1 MAEAGNPTGTVQI
14 GLDATQFRAGTQAIL
29 SDIRSIMQGLS
40 QFEKVSNQ
48 TGGALKGFEDASRS
62 LKSFRAAIDG
72 DALPALRRLQNQ
84 ASASANSLSRVFQV
98 GAQSNQAVSGINR
111 VTSALAAQERQAL
124 RTADAMARAATASQ
138 RGAMAFRNGGRS
150 SSGTSGRSVSG
161 GTRGAR
167 SSLDDSGAAAR
178 RLNQQAD
185 ALFARVGKLTGGKG
199 QSKWPFRD
207 MPDPRND
214 PKQAWRFATPSA
226 AQQAANRRRLQE
238 IDRKFQEG
246 IARRGGWK
254 SVYAARDEDD
264 EMFSRR
270 EQYARRGSL
279 APKISAKTRI
289 LLRKADQLR
298 TSRAQKNYSGYTD
311 EPIRGTAS
319 LEDAAQLFA
328 RALARSSAAG
338 VRIRGASPQSA
349 RGRRVALQGD
359 TALDEMMSAIR
370 SGKRTQRPMAFRM
383 SRNQRRLQ
391 LVEAALAEQLDS
403 AGLGRRMPRSEIP
416 LLRGG
421 WVADAPN
428 PYRRSSIPRLRKMR
442 RITVGAYS
450 AGQSMDPR
458 ETGYLGALS
467 GVGAPGVGAAMLAH
481 EIKRRGRAGK
491 SLPLKAVSDALPLYL
506 RGGFR
511 RGPSGKT
518 RMSTA
523 AAERTQTLGNLTSLA
538 MSAADAKKLTKL
550 IRARLRAEEEAL
562 GLPAGSVKFAK
573 KGMLGGLGE
582 LQKKTAAKR
591 RQTYQRGYSTF
602 SPSPGTSNVRDA
614 SERMARSLIRSAAAG
629 VTTKEYGGRIGQKLA
644 DGPDGLS
651 KTAMRELRQYKDWM
665 TALRRYANNSLPLP
679 SERTDA
685 RGGVHRTYRYKKVAG
700 FDPTSEDNRLGMSMA
715 NNALDMISSGDRPGR
730 VALAPNPYYGKK
742 GYPKQLTRLKMVPVG
757 AYASSIESGSHGYLG
772 ALAGSG
778 ETWAGGRAPL
788 GGVGGTLIAGELRR
802 RDRFRRAQ
810 GPADRRDMTARG
822 SAMAPYGGFGQLE
835 MFGISQA
842 LGAYQQ
848 MGAEEI
854 LGNGKTRRYKK
865 GKDLNSEDGSLAW
878 TPWRAKNIIRGI
890 RRSLP
895 GQIAALRGIGG
906 ESIPSNIKFNQRSGL
921 VPNERGRQAMLEAE
935 ITRQA
940 IVRATEI
947 GREEVPPTASIEEAA
962 KTLARGIV
970 HSQIGGVSVRRI
982 PAFPGIGGHIAADS
996 LGILDDLIAQNRGAL
1011 AGSPSPFP
1019 FIGASQGRVG
1029 MMHAALRQM
1038 TSGERGGFIAQIG
1051 NQGVPE
1057 NLQSLIPH
1065 IPVGAYSTREPGQF
1079 HGYLGS
1085 LSGLGIPGIGSA
1097 LLAAEIKR
1105 RVSMGRVEAMGTA
1118 RERFLHPGDIMDHYR
1133 EILPYKIPS
1142 LDISAADSGKGFYT
1156 MAGLTDAMGR
1166 PVGGDVAS
1174 RVPGALSLQGPKQ
1187 LAMIAEIRKQIAILE
1202 KEYGLPEGSV
1212 RFAKRSSLSSIAAST
1227 GVRGKGGDSTVG
1239 ATSKRGFE
1247 PLAAAIDTALGAYIN
1262 EMMQGLKAG
1271 RNGTVGPRQVAK
1283 ALGKFQEDVLGSF
1296 GIGSGKGIAG
1306 MRAGFD
1312 ALPADSRRRIAKSV
1326 SSMFGDLLSDYSER
1340 MAPALRR
1347 GGASLAPLGG
1357 KSHTADLKTILT
1369 GSQGVLLEEL
1379 AATQAA
1385 ARPSRRRSGYSIPAA
1400 NASRFRTA
1408 PPGSGLEYV
1417 NGLPVLGNDIFK
1429 SPAILQSL
1437 KGGGQGAYNNSLV
1450 AALLGQQ
1457 FMPRLDNNY
1466 GSLTMSNI
1474 LQTHGAFGLAGMNE
1488 NKNVRGKRHQM
1499 PGGENT
1505 GFGHVMFDPGGSQS
1519 ATVTLFNTVKTM
1531 LHEIEHVR
1539 EQAAHLASVKATG
1552 GQTSGA
1558 AYEAQMKRRGFGTSE
1573 LLPVY
1578 DPGTGELMY
1587 VPKGAPG
1594 VKVVKDGVLKLPDGA
1609 LTKSQFMEL
1618 PIAKRG
1624 GFERATITQAQAAEF
1639 DKNAQG
1645 SHANI
1650 QRHFMPQARMG
1661 MESGFGISQM
1671 ASLLAFSNR
1680 NILPGESRDQATLR
1694 SRLTNTGFFPGGAE
1708 QAVIAAGGIN
1718 AIRPGLAGTS
1728 NSFIAGALPAYEQ
1741 VAKGPQRT
1749 AAMFGARVQA
1759 GLTNAVTALAAGG
1772 DEMSLLGGAAKALVR
1787 ATQAIPAKE
1796 LKATFGS
1803 LSSTALADFGMV
1815 LDAAVGG
1822 GRKLTRDVPMGAPVT
1837 EAPGTANYVDPGYV
1851 TDAKGK
1857 RRRKANVPAAPVGG
1871 GVTVRALTPEG
1882 LQAVSAATHALTLS
1896 TAGVS
1901 AAALPQARANVRQA
1915 RTGALGLPAR
1925 VSPDI
1930 EAVRRSLALA
1940 TLAAEVGAMPEGP
1953 HKEALKGMLQPH
1965 MPNNP
1970 LFDLPKG
1977 TRTGR
1982 GRSAGVATSGFSSS
1996 TAIVPA
2002 GETNLPYQQHLAR
2015 IQSAI
2020 FGDSFGMGGKPRR
2033 PQVPGGN
2040 ILADPT
2046 NPMDNFAPSLKEM
2059 ANGMKNYVMDSKI
2072 ARGLTQ
2078 DFNAAIQQARAGTL
2092 NFGSALRTIGDSSK
2106 GLLFTVKDTI
2116 KFATAI
2122 TLTQNAAGAISQSI
2136 GHLTG
2141 GFIQF
2146 NSILEQSRVGFTT
2159 LFAQGGDSLALAES
2173 RAAGMIEKMKQF
2185 ANVTPFRFPQ
2195 LEEAAIRMKAF
2206 GLEMGNIIRMDPQ
2219 TGKFTG
2225 YMQAIGDAV
2234 AALGGGDDKIMRI
2247 TYALGQMNS
2256 AGRVYQN
2263 DMMQLANAGIA
2274 GYEILAEKLIAELEA
2289 KGKDMTNEDKKTL
2302 NDLYSNRI
2310 EAIRKLT
2317 SKGAI
2322 SGKGAVQAIMAGLED
2337 RYGGGMERLSKTMM
2351 GAFSTIADMSQSLV
2365 ATMTGPLYN
2374 AIRDVV
2380 VQLAT
2385 YLQGP
2390 EIMAFFLK
2398 MREGMLGLASGLS
2411 EAIPAAAKIGGDAL
2425 GFFVA
2430 MFQKMFGSGNG
2441 VRGGLSLIIDGFRTL
2456 GDLLKNDTVKA
2467 MAFAAIAAK
2476 ALMSAITANP
2486 LIVTI
2491 GAIIALLG
2499 SLRVA
2504 YEQNFLGIADTVD
2517 QLAPAFSELA
2527 TTISEQIVPAITGF
2541 ISGFGS
2547 FITMLASGVIKVFG
2561 PIIAGIANAFG
2572 GFGGILQTIAPILGF
2587 IVAMMVT
2594 KQLAVNGF
2602 AMAFE
2607 KLGAAIAR
2615 TSGQMA
2621 VFGANTRS
2629 WGSRSVVGAGVGLMP
2644 VNSRG
2649 EVIRGSA
2656 AEKGGTGF
2664 VGQKTIATPGL
2675 LRGASYVSATG
2686 PVATPGGAQTI
2697 DTRTGKVIAREAV
2710 MAPIA
2715 VTQLGSTMGTEL
2727 FANKEIQQANKL
2739 RQKMVDRAWIG
2750 LMPSEEDAYR
2760 HMTEQE
2766 KFNAAEGRGTMLPGV
2781 LRARR
2786 SGEGDIG
2793 VRKQGNIQLARS
2805 SRAERKAAAARL
2817 GISLREMDRR
2827 LSGESIR
2834 TPEVID
2840 QRTGQVLDPGGKL
2853 TVPARLLR
2861 PEQLTEAE
2869 KLAELDR
2876 QMREKAIAE
2885 PELSRAQRVEQ
2896 ERQRRADLRRKA
2908 RPRVVLPK
2916 ARTVIPGEVFST
2928 EGDSATGRIPGSPV
2942 MRRLKGIKYDLQ
2954 RFGKGIWG
2962 TVARKE
2968 RYDLAGL
2975 STERGIG
2982 PTGTIPGSNRVP
2994 TSGPIP
3000 LGAFSTEGG
3009 GKVGKVRKWLN
3020 TLKGGR
3026 NPLAAFGTEGAGPTA
3041 LAPRRIR
3048 TQDIMPLSAFNT
3060 EQDIVGG
3067 GKIAQWKESL
3077 RTKALVARDEVMSQA
3092 SGFKTYWKDKH
3103 GSQATAAAA
3112 EAAGGLAT
3120 AFGAA
3125 TMAAGALAGVFSA
3138 ELGAT
3143 ISQIGMLL
3151 LGFGQMVTMA
3161 TAAITAMGG
3170 RAGIA
3175 SAMSALM
3182 NFATGPM
3189 GIAAVVGIVALA
3201 FIQLD
3206 NQVKATTKELQDGAK
3221 KWKDTFEAVA
3231 TKTQESVSFDTAVGP
3246 GKDSIKVMGMTDK
3259 GVSLDATMTKEKM
3272 DELVKQGLFEAK
3284 LNPLVGPNDP
3294 NAYSYTPT
3302 AAGFKAGYSGASIIT
3317 DNASI
3322 DLPNILPTPSESEA
3336 FAKSINGMLYGDGI
3350 KNYETDKARLQKAFE
3365 TGNLSS
3371 SKWQEYMAAGK
3382 ADVAKRGLLD
3392 VTGVNAYNF
3401 AFKAWQKDNPAFSDA
3416 GISGILKGQGFANSH
3431 LGAAGKAGLVDETI
3445 FNTTEKLKL
3454 LNASLED
3461 AQKAAQDA
3469 AKKLN
3474 ELFDPFATAFEQ
3486 FMARAMQIVQK
3497 VFQMEQDQLTAKTSD
3512 ALSNVTA
3519 LHNGEVSRLGV
3530 LEEQRK
3536 EQERMK
3542 ALQDAQEAAARAT
3555 LGLFDA
3561 QVDPIDAAIAARE
3574 ASQALQ
3580 KAEQDAA
3587 METLATDIERTKNS
3601 VEYAKTEEFWANKKA
3616 QLDADQAERSR
3627 LIQERAQ
3634 QLLKDIKEGKITPAK
3649 AQAEFY
3655 AMFGDVGIDME
3666 GIIASGQLGGET
3678 LADAFG
3684 TAFVNSFESLAAKI
3698 TSTIG
3703 TVVRA
3708 GVAAAIAATNVDAIV
3723 KKLDQIDKGTDKV
3736 QGSKIIAERERMK
3749 GVIEQTKAV
3758 LAVKAAQAVSEG
3770 NFDLLAQINQYQGYL
3785 KLAGDKIGSMQA
3797 WDPLKMYMR
3806 KDFDNAF
3813 SSIYGVF
3820 TSLYDSLGPLATI
3833 VPNVSTRKG
3842 GVARGGSIGAGQYI
3856 VGERGP
3862 EMLQMYPDGGGYVV
3876 PNHKLP
3882 ASMRSSYGALKAG
3895 GGNQYQG
3902 RAAGGYVGPGRDNY
3916 STEDPSASFQNSLKY
3931 LGDPAGFQQQSFN
3944 DFMESPRNTK
3954 AQKNELAR
3962 RYPKNYAKYVRS
3974 KIGSGGGGKIGFG
3987 RVAMSSMG
3995 TLPMDGG
4002 GDPEV
4007 PWTPD
4012 PETPVVP
4019 EPFVCPP
4026 GYQKVWSEGGYSCEK
4041 ITDTTVVIPPVIS
4054 CPIGTI
4060 PRWDAAAKQW
4070 TCVPVDLLWPEFGT
4084 PELPL
4089 PRAILLDA
4097 RAYALANNEMPW
4109 QMKDGVWS
4117 KIKGAVTRA
4126 YAPYGF
4132 RGGGKTDVLNN
4143 SGYLNPKRASSIP
4156 GPKYGGQTAAVVSGG
4171 TGWKKRGGWLSKLK
4185 GLGPIST
4192 WLNQDIRPLDHLKP
4206 GQLGTSLR
4214 VGMPETTPLSKVA
4227 RNKWTPAGMNQRGL
4241 LSKFTANGSLMNRAA
4256 LKVYPALKYG
4266 SAILTAA
4273 LTGLDIYEQQQMG
4286 ADYWEAQLNRIQA
4299 ENAIDEWWKANR
4311 KNNLPDS
4318 ILNNPYFTQLS
4329 AMGNMSI
4336 EGDYKNAAVEKA
4348 LAAGAIKFPPP
4359 IKFNDEERAYYE
4371 SSKEPIARGLF
4382 RGAGA
4387 IGGAGLGGLITATL
4401 GVASGGLALP
4411 IGLAIGSVLSAMGSF
4426 GGGALYDILFG
4437 TNTPFHEVRGL
4448 GNQNDIGLLPMLGN
4462 IAGFGADVMGAL
4474 IGAIMEKVTGK
4485 RQIKSPEAKNNLRY
4499 AQGIFDPELLAQGM
4513 DSAAMK
4519 AQDYRPQ
4526 DIKLPDPPGGVL
4538 KNNYALIAAGFV
4550 PRWYSEWEDSGVPGV
4565 RNPLTHRKVMPE
4577 GWTPD
4582 SLQARI
4588 PGKAF
4593 GGAVNPYMPYLV
4605 GERGPELMIPS
4616 NSGYML
4622 PNTGLK
4628 ALQAPGD
4635 LRAAGGAATINA
4647 SVTINNPVVS
4657 DAADIDK
4664 LAEKVSAAQ
4673 VRTLRAAGFQRPG

>member
-1 MAEAGNPTGTVQI
+1 
-14 GLDATQFRAGTQAIL
+14 
-29 SDIRSIMQGLS
+29 
-40 QFEKVSNQ
+40 
-48 TGGALKGFEDASRS
+48 
-62 LKSFRAAIDG
+62 
-72 DALPALRRLQNQ
+72 
-84 ASASANSLSRVFQV
+84 
-98 GAQSNQAVSGINR
+98 
-111 VTSALAAQERQAL
+111 
-124 RTADAMARAATASQ
+124 
-138 RGAMAFRNGGRS
+138 
-150 SSGTSGRSVSG
+150 
-161 GTRGAR
+161 
-167 SSLDDSGAAAR
+167 
-178 RLNQQAD
+178 
-185 ALFARVGKLTGGKG
+185 
-199 QSKWPFRD
+199 
-207 MPDPRND
+207 
-214 PKQAWRFATPSA
+214 
-226 AQQAANRRRLQE
+226 
-238 IDRKFQEG
+238 
-246 IARRGGWK
+246 
-254 SVYAARDEDD
+254 
-264 EMFSRR
+264 
-270 EQYARRGSL
+270 
-279 APKISAKTRI
+279 
-289 LLRKADQLR
+289 
-298 TSRAQKNYSGYTD
+298 
-311 EPIRGTAS
+311 
-319 LEDAAQLFA
+319 
-328 RALARSSAAG
+328 
-338 VRIRGASPQSA
+338 
-349 RGRRVALQGD
+349 
-359 TALDEMMSAIR
+359 
-370 SGKRTQRPMAFRM
+370 
-383 SRNQRRLQ
+383 
-391 LVEAALAEQLDS
+391 
-403 AGLGRRMPRSEIP
+403 
-416 LLRGG
+416 
-421 WVADAPN
+421 
-428 PYRRSSIPRLRKMR
+428 
-442 RITVGAYS
+442 
-450 AGQSMDPR
+450 
-458 ETGYLGALS
+458 
-467 GVGAPGVGAAMLAH
+467 MLAH

-506 RGGFR
+506 RGAFR
-511 RGPSGKT
+511 RGPSGKV

-538 MSAADAKKLTKL
+538 MSGADAKKLTKL

-573 KGMLGGLGE
+573 KGMLGGLGD
-582 LQKKTAAKR
+582 LQKKTAEKR
-591 RQTYQRGYSTF
+591 TRTYQRGYSSF
-602 SPSPGTSNVRDA
+602 SPSPGTSSVRDA
-614 SERMARSLIRSAAAG
+614 SERMSRSLIRSAAAG
-629 VTTKEYGGRIGQKLA
+629 VTTKEYGGRIGQKMV

-651 KTAMRELRQYKDWM
+651 NAAMRELRQYKDWI
-665 TALRRYANNSLPLP
+665 TSLRRYANNGLPLP
-679 SERTDA
+679 RARTDA
-685 RGGVHRTYRYKKVAG
+685 RGGVRNTYRYKKIAG
-700 FDPTSEDNRLGMSMA
+700 FDPTTEDNRLAMSMA

-742 GYPKQLTRLKMVPVG
+742 GYPKQLNRLKMVPVG
-757 AYASSIESGSHGYLG
+757 AYASSMETGSHGYLG
-772 ALAGSG
+772 SLAGSG
-778 ETWAGGRAPL
+778 ENWAGRGAPL

-810 GPADRRDMTARG
+810 GPADRRSMTERG
-822 SAMAPYGGFGQLE
+822 SLMLPYGGFGQLE
-835 MFGISQA
+835 MFGISNA

-848 MGAEEI
+848 MGADQL
-854 LGNGKTRRYKK
+854 LGSGRTRRYKK
-865 GKDLNSEDGSLAW
+865 GEDLNSQDGSLAF
-878 TPWRAKNIIRGI
+878 TPRRTQSLVRGI

-906 ESIPSNIKFNQRSGL
+906 DSIPSDIKFNQRRGL
-921 VPNERGRQAMLEAE
+921 LPNLRGREAMSDAE
-935 ITRQA
+935 VLRQA
-940 IVRATEI
+940 IVRATET
-947 GREEVPPTASIEEAA
+947 GREDVPRTASVEEAA
-962 KTLARGIV
+962 RMLARGIV
-970 HSQIGGVSVRRI
+970 HSQIGGVRIQRI
-982 PAFPGIGGHIAADS
+982 PATGGRSLEAMDS
-996 LGILDDLIAQNRGAL
+996 LSILDDLTSQHKGRLPGM
-1011 AGSPSPFP
+1011 PSPFP
-1019 FIGASQGRVG
+1019 FIGASTGRLG
-1029 MMHAALRQM
+1029 MMHSALRQM
-1038 TSGERGGFIAQIG
+1038 VSGERGGFIARAG

-1065 IPVGAYSTREPGQF
+1065 IPVGAYSTRQPGDF

-1085 LSGLGIPGIGSA
+1085 LTGLGIPGVGSA
-1097 LLAAEIKR
+1097 LMGAEIKR
-1105 RVSMGRVEAMGTA
+1105 RVGMGRISAMNTA
-1118 RERFLHPGDIMDHYR
+1118 RERFLHPGDIMEHYKS
-1133 EILPYKIPS
+1133 ILPQHIPS
-1142 LDISAADSGKGFYT
+1142 LEVSAADSGKGFYAS
-1156 MAGLTDAMGR
+1156 AGFTDAMGF
-1166 PVGGDVAS
+1166 PIGGTHAG
-1174 RVPGALSLQGPKQ
+1174 RVPGHLELQGPKQ
-1187 LAMIAEIRKQIAILE
+1187 LAMLAEIRKQIAILE

-1247 PLAAAIDTALGAYIN
+1247 PLAAAIDTSLSAYIN
-1262 EMMQGLKAG
+1262 EMMQGLRAG

-1283 ALGKFQEDVLGSF
+1283 ALGKFQEDILASF

-1312 ALPADSRRRIAKSV
+1312 ALPADSRRKIAKSV

-1340 MAPALRR
+1340 MAPAFRR
-1347 GGASLAPLGG
+1347 GGSSIAALGG
-1357 KSHTADLKTILT
+1357 KSHVADLKTILT

-1379 AATQAA
+1379 AAVRAA
-1385 ARPSRRRSGYSIPAA
+1385 ARPPRRRSGYSIPAPD
-1400 NASRFRTA
+1400 ASRFRTA

-1466 GSLTMSNI
+1466 GSLTMSNV

-1505 GFGHVMFDPGGSQS
+1505 GFGHVMFDPGSGGS
-1519 ATVTLFNTVKTM
+1519 ATVSLFNTVKTM
-1531 LHEIEHVR
+1531 IHEIEHVR

-1594 VKVVKDGVLKLPDGA
+1594 VKVIGDGKLQMPQGSI
-1609 LTKSQFMEL
+1609 TKSQFLEL
-1618 PIAKRG
+1618 PIAQRSGFQRG
-1624 GFERATITQAQAAEF
+1624 TITQAQAAEF

-1661 MESGFGISQM
+1661 MESGFGIAQM

-1680 NILPGESRDQATLR
+1680 NILPGETRDQATLR

-1708 QAVIAAGGIN
+1708 QQVIAAGGIN

-1728 NSFIAGALPAYEQ
+1728 NAFIAGALPAYEQ

-1759 GLTNAVTALAAGG
+1759 GLTNAVTALSAGG
-1772 DEMSLLGGAAKALVR
+1772 DEMSLLGGAARALVK
-1787 ATQAIPAKE
+1787 ATQAIPVRD

-1815 LDAAVGG
+1815 LDAAVGSK
-1822 GRKLTRDVPMGAPVT
+1822 RKLTRDVPMGAPVT

-1851 TDAKGK
+1851 TDGQGR

-1871 GVTVRALTPEG
+1871 GATVRALTPEG
-1882 LQAVSAATHALTLS
+1882 LQAVSAALHALTLS

-1901 AAALPQARANVRQA
+1901 ASAMPQARANVRQA
-1915 RTGALGLPAR
+1915 RTGALGLPAQ
-1925 VSPDI
+1925 VSPNV

-1940 TLAAEVGAMPEGP
+1940 TMAAEVGAMPEGP
-1953 HKEALKGMLQPH
+1953 HKEALKGMLRPH
-1965 MPNNP
+1965 MPDNP
-1970 LFDLPKG
+1970 LFDLPQG

-1982 GRSAGVATSGFSSS
+1982 GRSAGVATSSVSSS
-1996 TAIVPA
+1996 TAVVPI
-2002 GETNLPYQQHLAR
+2002 GDVNLPYQQHLAR

-2020 FGDSFGMGGKPRR
+2020 FGDAFGMGGKPRR
-2033 PQVPGGN
+2033 PQVPGAN
-2040 ILADPT
+2040 VLADPT

-2059 ANGMKNYVMDSKI
+2059 ANGMKNYITDSKL

-2078 DFNAAIQQARAGTL
+2078 DFNAALQQARAGTL

-2136 GHLTG
+2136 GHITG

-2146 NSILEQSRVGFTT
+2146 NSILEQARVGFTT
-2159 LFAQGGDSLALAES
+2159 LFAQGGDSIAMAES
-2173 RAAGMIEKMKQF
+2173 RAEGMIEKMKQF
-2185 ANVTPFRFPQ
+2185 ANITPFRFPQ
-2195 LEEAAIRMKAF
+2195 LQEAAVRMKAF
-2206 GLEMGNIIRMDPQ
+2206 GLEMSNIIRLDSQ
-2219 TGKFTG
+2219 TGEFSG
-2225 YMQAIGDAV
+2225 YIKSIGDAV
-2234 AALGGGDDKIMRI
+2234 AALGGGDEKIMRI

-2274 GYEILAEKLIAELEA
+2274 GYEILAEKLIQELQA
-2289 KGKDMTNEDKKTL
+2289 KGEDMTNEDKKTL
-2302 NDLYSNRI
+2302 NDLYNNRI
-2310 EAIRKLT
+2310 EAIRRLT

-2322 SGKGAVQAIMAGLED
+2322 SGKGAVQAIMAGLGE

-2351 GAFSTIADMSQSLV
+2351 GAFSTIADMSQALV
-2365 ATMTGPLYN
+2365 ATMTGPIY
-2374 AIRDVV
+2374 AAVRDIVV
-2380 VQLAT
+2380 ELAT
-2385 YLQGP
+2385 YMQSD
-2390 EIMAFFLK
+2390 EIMEFFLK
-2398 MREGMLGLASGLS
+2398 VRESLMAFANTIR
-2411 EAIPAAAKIGGDAL
+2411 EAVPAAAKIGGDAL
-2425 GFFVA
+2425 NFFFG
-2430 MFQKMFGSGNG
+2430 MLQKMFGGSSDVG
-2441 VRGGLSLIIDGFRTL
+2441 GGLSIIIDGFRTL

-2467 MAFAAIAAK
+2467 ITFAAIAAK
-2476 ALMSAITANP
+2476 ALMSAITSNP
-2486 LIVTI
+2486 LVVTI

-2499 SLRVA
+2499 AMRVA
-2504 YEQNFLGIADTVD
+2504 YEQNFFGIKDTID
-2517 QLAPAFSELA
+2517 QLAPTFEALA
-2527 TTISEQIVPAITGF
+2527 TTISEEIVPAVTGF
-2541 ISGFGS
+2541 IEGFGS

-2561 PIIAGIANAFG
+2561 PIIAGIAGAFG
-2572 GFGGILQTIAPILGF
+2572 GFGGILQTIAPLLGF
-2587 IVAMMVT
+2587 IVALMVT
-2594 KQLAVNGF
+2594 KQLAVSGF
-2602 AMAFE
+2602 ALAFE

-2621 VFGANTRS
+2621 VFGANTRT

-2686 PVATPGGAQTI
+2686 PVAAPGGAQTI

-2715 VTQLGSTMGTEL
+2715 VTQLGATMGTEL
-2727 FANKEIQQANKL
+2727 FANKEIQQTNKL

-2750 LMPSEEDAYR
+2750 LMPSTEDAYR
-2760 HMTEQE
+2760 HMSEQE
-2766 KFNAAEGRGTMLPGV
+2766 KFNAAEGRGTMLPGF

-2786 SGEGDIG
+2786 AGEGDIG
-2793 VRKQGNIQLARS
+2793 VRKQGNIQLARA
-2805 SRAERKAAAARL
+2805 SRAERRANAKRL
-2817 GISLREMDRR
+2817 GISLTQYEKR
-2827 LSGESIR
+2827 LFADPIR

-2853 TVPARLLR
+2853 TVDAKLLR

-2916 ARTVIPGEVFST
+2916 ARTVIPAEVFST

-2954 RFGKGIWG
+2954 RFGRGIWG

-2968 RYDLAGL
+2968 RYDLGGL
-2975 STERGIG
+2975 NTEIGIG
-2982 PTGTIPGSNRVP
+2982 PTRPIPGSNRVP

-3009 GKVGKVRKWLN
+3009 GKVGAIQKWLN
-3020 TLKGGR
+3020 TLKAGR
-3026 NPLAAFGTEGAGPTA
+3026 NPLAAFSTEGADPAA
-3041 LAPRRIR
+3041 LKPRRIR
-3048 TQDIMPLSAFNT
+3048 TQDIMPISAFNT
-3060 EQDIVGG
+3060 EQDLVGG
-3067 GKIAQWKESL
+3067 GKISQLKESL
-3077 RTKALVARDEVMSQA
+3077 RAKALAAKDEVMSQA

-3125 TMAAGALAGVFSA
+3125 TLAAGALAGVFSA

-3189 GIAAVVGIVALA
+3189 GIAAVIGIVALG

-3206 NQVKATTKELQDGAK
+3206 NQVKATTKNLQDGAK
-3221 KWKDTFEAVA
+3221 KWKDTFESVA
-3231 TKTQESVSFDTAVGP
+3231 TKTQESVGFETSVGP
-3246 GKDSIKVMGMTDK
+3246 GKDSIKVMGMDDK
-3259 GVSLDATMTKEKM
+3259 GVSLDETMTKEEM
-3272 DELVKQGLFEAK
+3272 DALVKKGLFTAD
-3284 LNPLVGPNDP
+3284 LNPLVDPSDP

-3302 AAGFKAGYSGASIIT
+3302 TEGLKAGYTGSSIIT
-3317 DNASI
+3317 DDAYVGMPKGTRPPTEAESARFASSIEGLNYGSDI
-3322 DLPNILPTPSESEA
+3322 DDYQAQKL
-3336 FAKSINGMLYGDGI
+3336 
-3350 KNYETDKARLQKAFE
+3350 RLQNAFE
-3365 TGNLSS
+3365 TGNLSMAE
-3371 SKWQEYMAAGK
+3371 WQDYLAAGQANNEEK
-3382 ADVAKRGLLD
+3382 GILD
-3392 VTGVNAYNF
+3392 VTGINKFQF
-3401 AFKAWQKDNPAFSDA
+3401 AMEAWMKDHPEFSET
-3416 GISGILKGQGFANSH
+3416 GIGGILSSQGFENSK
-3431 LGAAGKAGLVDETI
+3431 LGKPGKAGLVDETI

-3454 LNASLED
+3454 LNDSLED

-3486 FMARAMQIVQK
+3486 FMARAMLIVQK
-3497 VFQMEQDQLTAKTSD
+3497 VFDMEQEQLASSTSE
-3512 ALSNVTA
+3512 ALANVTA
-3519 LHNGEVSRLGV
+3519 IHNGEVTRLGV
-3530 LEEQRK
+3530 LEEQYKVIEEQRK

-3561 QVDPIDAAIAARE
+3561 QLDPIDAAIAARE

-3580 KAEQDAA
+3580 NAEQDAA

-3634 QLLKDIKEGKITPAK
+3634 QLLKDIKEGKTTPAK

-3655 AMFGDVGIDME
+3655 AIFGDVGIDME
-3666 GIIASGQLGGET
+3666 GIIASGQVGGET

-3708 GVAAAIAATNVDAIV
+3708 GVAAAIAATNVDAIIA
-3723 KKLDQIDKGTDKV
+3723 KLDQIDKGTDKV
-3736 QGSKIIAERERMK
+3736 QGKKIIAERERMK

-3758 LAVKAAQAVSEG
+3758 LAVKAAQAASEG

-3797 WDPLKMYMR
+3797 WDPEKMYMR
-3806 KDFDNAF
+3806 KDFDKAF
-3813 SSIYGVF
+3813 SSIYSVF
-3820 TSLYDSLGPLATI
+3820 TSLYDSLGPLASI
-3833 VPNVSTRKG
+3833 VPNPQG
-3842 GVARGGSIGAGQYI
+3842 GRGAYIPMAHGGSVGAGKYI

-3862 EMLQMYPDGGGYVV
+3862 EVLQMYPGGGGNVI

-3882 ASMRSSYGALKAG
+3882 TSMRSSYGALKAG
-3895 GGNQYQG
+3895 KGNQYQG
-3902 RAAGGYVGPGRDNY
+3902 RAGGGYVGPGRDDY
-3916 STEDPSASFQNSLKY
+3916 GMDSAANSFQNSLKY
-3931 LGDPAGFQQQSFN
+3931 LNDPAGFQQNSFN
-3944 DFMESPRNTK
+3944 EFMDSQSKTRAE
-3954 AQKNELAR
+3954 KNELAR
-3962 RYPKNYAKYVRS
+3962 RFPKNYAAYVRS
-3974 KIGSGGGGKIGFG
+3974 KISSGAGGKFGFG
-3987 RVAMSSMG
+3987 RMGGRAAGGPVAASG
-3995 TLPMDGG
+3995 YPKGG
-4002 GDPEV
+4002 IPTDWTDDTVDP
-4007 PWTPD
+4007 PIT
-4012 PETPVVP
+4012 P
-4019 EPFVCPP
+4019 EPPVIPFDCPP
-4026 GYQKVWSEGGYSCEK
+4026 GYRKVWSEGGWSCEK
-4041 ITDTTVVIPPVIS
+4041 ITTIIDPPIVVDPLTFTDGEYQVDL
-4054 CPIGTI
+4054 
-4060 PRWDAAAKQW
+4060 PRWAA
-4070 TCVPVDLLWPEFGT
+4070 F
-4084 PELPL
+4084 
-4089 PRAILLDA
+4089 LLDS
-4097 RAYALANNEMPW
+4097 RAYMASNLEQRYRYDAKGNVVRIPGARTTGFLPW
-4109 QMKDGVWS
+4109 GH
-4117 KIKGAVTRA
+4117 G
-4126 YAPYGF
+4126 
-4132 RGGGKTDVLNN
+4132 RGG
-4143 SGYLNPKRASSIP
+4143 NPDILDETFGFGDPVKAKVKP
-4156 GPKYGGQTAAVVSGG
+4156 GPKFKGAQGAVVMGG
-4171 TGWKKRGGWLSKLK
+4171 TGWQKRWGWFAKLAK
-4185 GLGPIST
+4185 LPGMGMVPGLKSI
-4192 WLNQDIRPLDHLKP
+4192 LEEDIRPLDFLKR
-4206 GQLGTSLR
+4206 GQLGTMKMKGDPTRSKHS
-4214 VGMPETTPLSKVA
+4214 GGPLSKN
-4227 RNKWTPAGMNQRGL
+4227 RFIPQGMSGKGPIGRLFQ
-4241 LSKFTANGSLMNRAA
+4241 NGSLMSRATMKMYPF
-4256 LKVYPALKYG
+4256 LKWG
-4266 SAILTAA
+4266 SAILSAIPFVA
-4273 LTGLDIYEQQQMG
+4273 DAVEGQNMG
-4286 ADYWEAQLNRIQA
+4286 ADYWQGKIRQMMA
-4299 ENAIDEWWKANR
+4299 EDVITDWWNTNKQQH
-4311 KNNLPDS
+4311 LPSFYWPWEED
-4318 ILNNPYFTQLS
+4318 
-4329 AMGNMSI
+4329 G
-4336 EGDYKNAAVEKA
+4336 YKKTAVEKA
-4348 LAAGAIKFPPP
+4348 ISTGAIKLPAP
-4359 IKFNDEERAYYE
+4359 ITLNPEERAYFE
-4371 SSKEPIARGLF
+4371 ASKEPLSRVAARAG
-4382 RGAGA
+4382 GAV
-4387 IGGAGLGGLITATL
+4387 GGAGLAAAILAPAGVMSGGAALLAAPFLGGL
-4401 GVASGGLALP
+4401 LAWA
-4411 IGLAIGSVLSAMGSF
+4411 GENAAANM
-4426 GGGALYDILFG
+4426 YDRMYG
-4437 TNTPFHEVRGL
+4437 TMTPFHEVRG
-4448 GNQNDIGLLPMLGN
+4448 IGQEPPQKGIINSVIEAGGSVIDLIGS
-4462 IAGFGADVMGAL
+4462 IAGMAKAPIDWNTAKHRTVKGL
-4474 IGAIMEKVTGK
+4474 I
-4485 RQIKSPEAKNNLRY
+4485 N
-4499 AQGIFDPELLAQGM
+4499 PELRGTGRHTVDDEMFYLNNPEISLDNKKYSDVQGQM
-4513 DSAAMK
+4513 LKRGQLVEAWIRVYDELK
-4519 AQDYRPQ
+4519 AYEVMPADWRPTS
-4526 DIKLPDPPGGVL
+4526 KYPG
-4538 KNNYALIAAGFV
+4538 KFSPTARAAGG
-4550 PRWYSEWEDSGVPGV
+4550 SI
-4565 RNPLTHRKVMPE
+4565 T
-4577 GWTPD
+4577 
-4582 SLQARI
+4582 
-4588 PGKAF
+4588 
-4593 GGAVNPYMPYLV
+4593 PYMPYLV

-4664 LAEKVSAAQ
+4664 LAEKISAAQ